1 MNKDQVKGKAKEIA
15 GKVQQQVGRATGSA
29 SQQVKG
35 LGKQVEGRVQKGMG
49 DARDALDNADDKAR
63 EVARKTR

>member
-15 GKVQQQVGRATGSA
+15 GKVQQQVGRVTGST
-29 SQQVKG
+29 SQQAKG

-49 DARDALDNADDKAR
+49 DARDALEEGDEQVR
-63 EVARKTR
+63 EAERKTR

>member
-15 GKVQQQVGRATGSA
+15 GKIQQRVGHATGST

-35 LGKQVEGRVQKGMG
+35 LGKQVEGRLQKGAG
-49 DARDALDNADDKAR
+49 DARNALDEAEDKTREAD
-63 EVARKTR
+63 RKTR